1 MAGVA
6 GFEPA
11 NMGLKIPCLRP
22 LGDTLLLPV
31 FPGCQSAYIPEELV
45 RGIGYIHPTTPLP
58 DAEVSFHRGKSS
70 DGGHGAAW
78 SNRTTSGQLLV
89 AALYQMP
96 RVATL
101 TQ

>member
-1 MAGVA
+1 MISRGEPQRAAMAGVA

-31 FPGCQSAYIPEELV
+31 FPGCQSAYIPEELG

-58 DAEVSFHRGKSS
+58 DAEVSF
-70 DGGHGAAW
+70 
-78 SNRTTSGQLLV
+78 QL
-89 AALYQMP
+89 
-96 RVATL
+96 RFIE
-101 TQ
+101 